1 MVRKPTPVEFVGK
14 EDTMT
19 MRRQL
24 KFLFQEPGMLE
35 AIASDPAQPRM
46 NTHIPSQGYRDSYI
60 PDLMIDYRLAADHPF
75 ALISYNFHKTYPAV
89 IWGLKLLMA
98 DELFD
103 LPQAGLTAVPLHD
116 AFSWAYA
123 HFVLEDEMPVLT
135 ENAAAA
141 VSLTRQVLRYAAA
154 VA

>member
-1 MVRKPTPVEFVGK
+1 
-14 EDTMT
+14 
-19 MRRQL
+19 
-24 KFLFQEPGMLE
+24 MLE
-35 AIASDPAQPRM
+35 AIASDPAEATITKHR
-46 NTHIPSQGYRDSYI
+46 HSQGYRDSSI
-60 PDLMIDYRLAADHPF
+60 PDLMIDYRVGSERPF
-75 ALISYNFHKTYPAV
+75 AWISYNFHKSYPSV

-103 LPQAGLTAVPLHD
+103 VPAAGLTAVPLHD

-123 HFVLEDEMPVLT
+123 HFVLEDEMPTPL
-135 ENAAAA
+135 EDSAAD

>member
-1 MVRKPTPVEFVGK
+1 
-14 EDTMT
+14 
-19 MRRQL
+19 
-24 KFLFQEPGMLE
+24 MLE
-35 AIASDPAQPRM
+35 AIATDPAEVTAKQHR
-46 NTHIPSQGYRDSYI
+46 HSQGYRDSYI
-60 PDLMIDYRLAADHPF
+60 PDLMIDYRVDTARPF
-75 ALISYNFHKTYPAV
+75 AWISYNFHKTYPSV

-103 LPQAGLTAVPLHD
+103 VPAAGLTAVPLHD

-123 HFVLEDEMPVLT
+123 HFVLEDEMPTPL
-135 ENAAAA
+135 EDNSAD

>member
-1 MVRKPTPVEFVGK
+1 
-14 EDTMT
+14 MT
-19 MRRQL
+19 TRRQL

-35 AIASDPAQPRM
+35 AIASVPTQPRT
-46 NTHIPSQGYRDSYI
+46 NQHLPSQGYRDSSI
-60 PDLMIDYRLAADHPF
+60 PDLMIDIRPTDAHPF
-75 ALISYNFHKTYPAV
+75 AWISYNFHKTYPSV

-103 LPQAGLTAVPLHD
+103 VPQAGLIAIPLHD

-123 HFVLEDEMPVLT
+123 HFVMEDEMPTLI
-135 ENAAAA
+135 ENVAAATN
-141 VSLTRQVLRYAAA
+141 LTRQVLHYAAA

>member
-1 MVRKPTPVEFVGK
+1 
-14 EDTMT
+14 

-35 AIASDPAQPRM
+35 AIASDPTQPKT

-60 PDLMIDYRLAADHPF
+60 PDLMIDYRPAAVHPF

-89 IWGLKLLMA
+89 IWGLKLLMS

-103 LPQAGLTAVPLHD
+103 LPQADLTAVPLHD
-116 AFSWAYA
+116 AFSWAYS
-123 HFVLEDEMPVLT
+123 HFVLEDEMPVVT
-135 ENAAAA
+135 ENGTSAA
-141 VSLTRQVLRYAAA
+141 SLTRQVLHYAAA